1 MERFIRAL
9 KENFSKSER
18 FLAEWCLP
26 IAGFSHFT
34 AGVIKDV
41 DEKALGGFPEYP
53 SRFDLLPWNLYASE
67 LERSKEAS

>member
-1 MERFIRAL
+1 
-9 KENFSKSER
+9 
-18 FLAEWCLP
+18 
-26 IAGFSHFT
+26 
-34 AGVIKDV
+34 VIKDV